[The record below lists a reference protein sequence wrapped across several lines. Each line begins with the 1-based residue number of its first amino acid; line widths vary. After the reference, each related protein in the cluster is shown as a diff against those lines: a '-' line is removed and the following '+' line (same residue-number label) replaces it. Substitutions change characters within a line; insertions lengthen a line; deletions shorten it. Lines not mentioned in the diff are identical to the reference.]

1 MSKLRRC
8 FNVFLVTV
16 LILSVSGIAFAIENS
31 NSANSTGEQ
40 MHLVIATTDNSP
52 LSIDRLLYTALRDI
66 RIEVD
71 FVSPI
76 VREGY
81 TQANDNVIDGV
92 IAGYPN
98 LHTVYENLRQ
108 VPVILERINV
118 RVFAREGSQ
127 MRINSWSELDGLHVG
142 ILENRTYILERLP
155 DSVTITEKVTSRA
168 LLDGLVNEEY
178 EVVVLVERDHETHGE
193 RHSITRIGDVDL
205 LTEYLYMHK
214 SHEALIPQ
222 ITSALENLINNG
234 TADKILNDVLTQ
246 DSDQKKTVVHILSTS
261 IELQR
266 EDQFISDLRESFVND
281 MSIDWMTI
289 NLDSRRHSRGQFS
302 LPLLASILRA
312 DLVSKSVAAVI
323 VSGDVALD
331 FLKDYYYLF
340 FRNVPV
346 LFYGTSERSI
356 DVLQDYDY
364 HYQFT
369 GIVKNIEA
377 KATVEQALIMFPDT
391 ERLLVINDF
400 TAEGQK
406 YRADIEADLTGFS
419 SHPNLSITYNE
430 NLTAVTLLEQI
441 GGLSDNSLLFVGSYF
456 VDSEHQYF
464 TLSESKRLLE
474 RYSKT
479 PIFSVYSTELEYNAV
494 GGKCLDYQKY
504 AVEISTMLRQLLDG
518 KSAEEIPII
527 YDSTSFNRWV
537 FDKEQL
543 DAFKLSKNNLP
554 EGSEIINTVPSI
566 RESNPQFFVSMI
578 IIMIVG
584 TLFIIGACIFI
595 IVNRRHTKQ
604 KDILQNE
611 LVIEKSVLEG
621 IFNSVPEILFAKD
634 LEHNFIRINKSF
646 EEHFGC
652 KSEDIVGSNGYGNK
666 LLASVVDDYMETEK
680 TVLREKRFILTE
692 TRIKGVSGNAP
703 VFEIIATPLI
713 SNGEVKGI
721 VGAAYD
727 VTHRIKME
735 EATQAASRAKSNF
748 LANMSHEMRTP
759 LTAVIGLTELT
770 LETVQLDDETYSNLI
785 KVYRSG
791 ETILNLVNDILD
803 ISKIEADRLAL
814 NPIRFDLPS
823 LLNDTITQSALYID
837 DKPIKLV
844 LKLEPDL
851 PNYLFGDELRIKQL
865 LNNLL
870 SNAFKFTKEG
880 TVELGVKCQ
889 RDGDDI
895 WMTAWVKDTGVGIK
909 PEDMDRLFTLY
920 GKMEEDNMRV
930 RADRR
935 IEGTGLG
942 LSISKKVVDMMNG
955 SINVESEYG
964 EGSTFTVNLKL
975 KYVNDETIGT
985 EVIESLKNFDYSIKS
1000 FEHAKMTRLNLSYAR
1015 ILIVDDNSTNLDVAK
1030 GLMGLY
1036 GMTIDCLTGGQEAI
1050 DTIRSRKVEYD
1061 AIFMDHMMPGIDG
1074 VEATRIIR
1082 EEIDSKYA
1090 KSVPII
1096 ALTANAVTGN
1106 EEMFLSRGFQAFI
1119 AKPIDVARLDLVL
1132 RQWVRNKDAEA
1143 LLTDKIINIETTRRS
1158 KDRRLIRSDIP
1169 EIDIEKG
1176 IIHFGYNEETLL
1188 KVLESFLNNTRP
1200 LLSIIKGVT
1209 IDKLVT
1215 YGVTIH
1221 GIKGS
1226 SRGIFASKIG
1236 DEAEAL
1242 EKAANNGDYSFVL
1255 ENNQQFLDNMTTM
1268 LINIENALIKTRVEE
1283 KAKKDKPEKPLLK
1296 KLLDACE
1303 SFDIDE
1309 IDTVMAEIELYDYT
1323 SDDGLVAWLRNIIN
1337 QGKYKSVKDKL
1348 SAFINDTE
1356 V

>member
-1 MSKLRRC
+1 MKKLRSC
-8 FNVFLVTV
+8 LYILLVILLVFT
-16 LILSVSGIAFAIENS
+16 ISGIAFAADNTDE
-31 NSANSTGEQ
+31 ADEQ
-40 MHLVIATTDNSP
+40 MHLVVATTDNSP
-52 LSIDRLLYTALRDI
+52 LSIDRLLYTALKNIHID
-66 RIEVD
+66 VD

-81 TQANDNVIDGV
+81 TQANDGTIDAV

-98 LHTVYENLRQ
+98 LHTVYENLIQ

-127 MRINSWSELDGLHVG
+127 MRINSWDELSSLHVG

-155 DSVTITEKVTSRA
+155 DSVTITEKTTSRA

-205 LTEYLYMHK
+205 LTEYLYINKKHA
-214 SHEALIPQ
+214 ALVPQ
-222 ITSALENLINNG
+222 IAASIEQLFSDG
-234 TADKILNDVLTQ
+234 TADNILNDVLPQ
-246 DSDQKKTVVHILSTS
+246 ESDQKKTVVHILSTS

-266 EDQFISDLRESFVND
+266 EDQFISDLRKQFED
-281 MSIDWMTI
+281 DLSIDWMTI
-289 NLDSRRHSRGQFS
+289 NLDARRFSRGQFS
-302 LPLLASILRA
+302 MPLLASLLRA
-312 DLVSKSVAAVI
+312 DLVSKNVAAVI

-356 DVLQDYDY
+356 DLLQEYDY
-364 HYQFT
+364 NYQFT

-377 KATVEQALIMFPDT
+377 GATIEQALKMFPT
-391 ERLLVINDF
+391 TTGLFVVNDF
-400 TAEGQK
+400 TNEGMK
-406 YRADIEADLTGFS
+406 YKDAIEQDLIRR
-419 SHPNLSITYNE
+419 NITSRLQISYNE
-430 NLTAVTLLEQI
+430 NLPAAELLEQI
-441 GGLSDNSLLFVGSYF
+441 SMLPDNTVVFIGSYF
-456 VDSEHQYF
+456 VDATHQYF

-474 RYSKT
+474 RYCT
-479 PIFSVYSTELEYNAV
+479 NPIMSIYSTELEFNAV
-494 GGKCLDYQKY
+494 GGKCLDYQRY
-504 AVEISTMLRQLLDG
+504 AMEIASMLKQLLDG
-518 KSAEEIPII
+518 KSAEDIPII
-527 YDSTSFNRWV
+527 YDSTSYNRWI
-537 FDKEQL
+537 FDRIQL
-543 DAFKLSKNNLP
+543 DAFKVNASTLP
-554 EGSEIINTVPSI
+554 ADSEIKNAIPSI

-578 IIMIVG
+578 IILIVG
-584 TLFIIGACIFI
+584 LLFIIGAVVFLV
-595 IVNRRHTKQ
+595 VNQRHNKQ
-604 KDILQNE
+604 KDLLQNE
-611 LVIEKSVLEG
+611 LILEKSVLEG
-621 IFNSVPEILFAKD
+621 IFDSVPEILFAKD
-634 LEHNFIRINKSF
+634 LEHNFIRINKRF

-652 KSEDIVGSNGYGNK
+652 SGELIIGSKGYESEWLGAIV
-666 LLASVVDDYMETEK
+666 DEYMETEK
-680 TVLREKRFILTE
+680 TVIKEKRLIMTE
-692 TRIKGVSGNAP
+692 KVIKGAKGNAP

-713 SNGEVKGI
+713 CNGEVMGI
-721 VGAAYD
+721 VGVAYD
-727 VTHRIKME
+727 VTHRKRME

-823 LLNDTITQSALYID
+823 LLNDTITQSVLYMD

-844 LKLEPDL
+844 LSLEPDL

-865 LNNLL
+865 MNNLL
-870 SNAFKFTKEG
+870 SNAFKFTREG
-880 TVELGVKCQ
+880 TVELGVTCE
-889 RDGDDI
+889 RDGDSI
-895 WMTAWVKDTGVGIK
+895 WMTIWVKDTGVGIK
-909 PEDMDRLFTLY
+909 PEDMDKLFTLY
-920 GKMEEDNMRV
+920 GKMEDDNIRI

-942 LSISKKVVDMMNG
+942 LSISKKVAEMMEG
-955 SINVESEYG
+955 FITVESTHG
-964 EGSTFTVNLKL
+964 EGSTFTAKLKL
-975 KYVNDETIGT
+975 DYVSDDTIGK
-985 EVIESLKNFDYSIKS
+985 EIIESLRSFDYSIKS

-1015 ILIVDDNSTNLDVAK
+1015 VLIVDDNTTNLDVAK
-1030 GLMGLY
+1030 GLLGLY

-1050 DTIRSRKVEYD
+1050 DAIRGRQVEYD

-1082 EEIDSKYA
+1082 EEIDTKYA
-1090 KSVPII
+1090 KNVPII
-1096 ALTANAVTGN
+1096 ALTANAVMGN

-1119 AKPIDVARLDLVL
+1119 AKPIDIAKLDLVL

-1143 LLTDKIINIETTRRS
+1143 LLTEKIINIETTRRGRGRKLS
-1158 KDRRLIRSDIP
+1158 DRDIP

-1176 IIHFGYNEETLL
+1176 IIHFGYNEETFF
-1188 KVLESFLNNTRP
+1188 KVLESYLNNTRP
-1200 LLSIIKGVT
+1200 LLSVIKGIT
-1209 IDKLVT
+1209 RDKMIT

-1226 SRGIFASKIG
+1226 SRGIFAARIG

-1242 EKAANNGDYSFVL
+1242 EKAANSGDYSFIQ
-1255 ENNQQFLDNMTTM
+1255 ENNQKFLDNITTL
-1268 LINIENALIKTRVEE
+1268 LINIENALVKTRVDE
-1283 KAKKDKPEKPLLK
+1283 KATRDKPKPVLLK
-1296 KLLDACE
+1296 KLHDACE

-1323 SDDGLVAWLRNIIN
+1323 ADEGLVAWLRDNFN
-1337 QGKYKSVKDKL
+1337 QGKYKGVKEKL
-1348 SAFINDTE
+1348 TTLINDME